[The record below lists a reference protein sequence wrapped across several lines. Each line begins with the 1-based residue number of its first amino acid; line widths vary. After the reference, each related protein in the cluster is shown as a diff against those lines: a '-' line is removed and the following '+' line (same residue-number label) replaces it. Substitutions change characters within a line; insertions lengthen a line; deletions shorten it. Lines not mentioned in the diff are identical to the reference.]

1 MSVKHA
7 LLGLLTENPKHGY
20 DLKRDFDD
28 RLGDIWNLN
37 YGQIYTTLE
46 RLVRDG
52 LVELFDEVSQ
62 EDRPDKKIYR
72 ITSSGRNEL
81 RHWLVQPLKHE
92 PRTLR
97 DELFLKLLFIDL
109 TDPELI
115 LQQIREQHSV
125 YMAHMMQLTNRK
137 YQIDG
142 SARRAIENT
151 HDDTERRR
159 IERNRLVSLV
169 VLDAALFHAEADIR
183 WLKHS
188 EARIKE
194 LV

>member
-20 DLKRDFDD
+20 DLKRDFDE
-28 RLGDIWNLN
+28 RLGEIWNLN

-46 RLVRDG
+46 RLMRDG

-62 EDRPDKKIYR
+62 EDKPDKKIYR
-72 ITSSGRNEL
+72 ITSSGRDEL
-81 RHWLVQPLKHE
+81 QDWLVKPLKHE

-109 TDPELI
+109 TDPEML

-137 YQIDG
+137 YQIDVT
-142 SARRAIENT
+142 ARRAL
-151 HDDTERRR
+151 DTADNEAERQVV
-159 IERNRLVSLV
+159 ERNRLISLV
-169 VLDAALFHAEADIR
+169 VLDAALFHTEADIR

-188 EARIKE
+188 EARLRE
-194 LV
+194 LT